1 MFLPSAKHPIHCA
14 NHPPLQTATTA
25 KKSMNKS
32 NFLHVTLSQMLLS
45 EVEGSRQSQPPKR
58 KTTEIS
64 LWTWLAVA
72 VWIREVV
79 NAKALAL
86 VSAPQVTLHST

>member
-1 MFLPSAKHPIHCA
+1 
-14 NHPPLQTATTA
+14 
-25 KKSMNKS
+25 
-32 NFLHVTLSQMLLS
+32 MLLS